1 MQGNKIKVLL
11 CAPYKTFSGGIAKW
25 TDHIVQYYHSN
36 NKNNL
41 WMDIFSLARAEKIYA
56 DTPLIKRILY
66 GFAEYTPLLIN
77 YRKKIYSEKYDIAHI
92 TSSASLGLIRDIL
105 MLKITRK
112 NQTKSILHFRFGRI
126 PELYKKNNWEKKLL
140 DKTIRMADEIIV
152 IDQSSFNTLI
162 NQGYKNIKLLP
173 NPLGPDVE
181 EIIKNSSIKREKN
194 KIVFA
199 GHVVPTKGV
208 FELVQACKDITDI
221 EVHILGAVTAEM
233 KSRLYEAAGNN
244 KTWLKITGEQ
254 NYETVIKEMLSANI
268 FVLPTYTEGF
278 PNVILESMACGCP
291 IVASAVGAIPEML
304 NIDGDEPAGICIE
317 PKNIE
322 QLKSAIIKMLNDD
335 KLASTYGSN
344 AKKRV
349 NVIYSMPSVW
359 KQMTDI
365 WKSVIE

>member
-11 CAPYKTFSGGIAKW
+11 CAPYKTYLGGISKW
-25 TDHIVQYYHSN
+25 TDHIVKYYQSN
-36 NKNNL
+36 NENDL
-41 WMDIFSLARAEKIYA
+41 WMDIFSLESGKKVYA
-56 DTPLIKRILY
+56 DTPLIKRILC
-66 GFAEYTPLLIN
+66 GFAYIPLLIN
-77 YRKKIYSEKYDIAHI
+77 YRRKIYSEKYDVVHI
-92 TSSASLGLIRDIL
+92 TSSASLSLIKDIL

-181 EIIKNSSIKREKN
+181 EIIRNSSIKREKN

>member
-1 MQGNKIKVLL
+1 MQNKEIKILL
-11 CAPYKTFSGGIAKW
+11 CSPYGGVLGGISRW
-25 TDHIVQYYHSN
+25 TEHIVKYYQSN
-36 NKNNL
+36 NENDL
-41 WMDIFSLARAEKIYA
+41 WMDVFSLARAQKIYA

-66 GFAEYTPLLIN
+66 GFVEYTPLLKN
-77 YRKKIYSEKYDIAHI
+77 YRKKIYSEKYDVVHI

-105 MLKITRK
+105 MLRITRE

-173 NPLGPDVE
+173 NPLGPEVE
-181 EIIKNSSIKREKN
+181 EIIENSSIKREKN

-208 FELVQACKDITDI
+208 FELVQACKDIANI

-254 NYETVIKEMLSANI
+254 DYEKAIKEMLSANI

-291 IVASAVGAIPEML
+291 IIASAVGAIPEML

-322 QLKSAIIKMLNDD
+322 QLKSAIIKILNDD
-335 KLASTYGSN
+335 KLASTFGNN

-349 NVIYSMPSVW
+349 NEMYSMPSVW

>member
-1 MQGNKIKVLL
+1 MKKVLL
-11 CAPYKTFSGGIAKW
+11 CSPYKTFSGGISRW
-25 TDHIVQYYHSN
+25 TEHIVQYYHLN
-36 NKNNL
+36 NDNDL
-41 WMDIFSLARAEKIYA
+41 YMDVFSLARGEKVYA
-56 DTPLIKRILY
+56 DTPLFKRILY
-66 GFAEYTPLLIN
+66 GLAEYIPMIKSYKN
-77 YRKKIYSEKYDIAHI
+77 EIFSNKYDVVHIA
-92 TSSASLGLIRDIL
+92 SSASLGLIRDLL
-105 MLKITRK
+105 MLRIARR
-112 NQTKSILHFRFGRI
+112 NQTKSVLHFHFGRI
-126 PELYKKNNWEKKLL
+126 PELYKKNNWGKKLL
-140 DKTIRMADEIIV
+140 DKTIRLADAIIV
-152 IDQSSFNTLI
+152 IDQSSYDTLI
-162 NQGYKNIKLLP
+162 KQGYKNIKLLP
-173 NPLGPDVE
+173 NPLGM
-181 EIIKNSSIKREKN
+181 EIEQIVRNSSIKREKN

-208 FELVQACKDITDI
+208 FELVQACKDIADI

-233 KSRLYEAAGNN
+233 ESRLYEAAGNN

-254 NYETVIKEMLSANI
+254 DYETVIKEMLSANI

-322 QLKSAIIKMLNDD
+322 QLKSAIIKILNDD
-335 KLASTYGSN
+335 KLASTYGNN

-349 NVIYSMPSVW
+349 NEMYSMPSVW

>member
-11 CAPYKTFSGGIAKW
+11 CAPYKTYYAGISKW
-25 TDHIVQYYHSN
+25 TEHITEYYYSN
-36 NKNNL
+36 KKDDLLLN
-41 WMDIFSLARAEKIYA
+41 IFSTGRKKAIYA
-56 DTPLIKRILY
+56 NTSLIKRFFY
-66 GFAEYTPLLIN
+66 GIAEFIPLL
-77 YRKKIYSEKYDIAHI
+77 RKLRKILLLGKYDLIHI
-92 TSSASLGLIRDIL
+92 TSSGSLGLIRDIL
-105 MLKITRK
+105 MLRITRG
-112 NQTKSILHFRFGRI
+112 NQTKSILHFHFGRI

-173 NPLGPDVE
+173 NPLGPEVE
-181 EIIKNSSIKREKN
+181 EIIENSSIKREKN

-208 FELVQACKDITDI
+208 FELVQACKDIADI

-233 KSRLYEAAGNN
+233 ESRLYETAGNN

-254 NYETVIKEMLSANI
+254 DYETVIKEMLSANI

-291 IVASAVGAIPEML
+291 IIASSVGAIPEML

-322 QLKSAIIKMLNDD
+322 QLKSAIIKMLNYD

>member
-1 MQGNKIKVLL
+1 MKVLL
-11 CAPYKTFSGGIAKW
+11 CSPYKTFSGGISRW

-36 NKNNL
+36 NDNDLCMNV
-41 WMDIFSLARAEKIYA
+41 FSLTRERKIYA
-56 DTPLIKRILY
+56 DTPLFKRMWY
-66 GFAEYTPLLIN
+66 GFAEYIPLIIKFRN
-77 YRKKIYSEKYDIAHI
+77 KIHSKRYDVVHIA
-92 TSSASLGLIRDIL
+92 SSASLGLLRDIL
-105 MLKITRK
+105 ILKIARN
-112 NQTKSILHFRFGRI
+112 NQTKSVLHFRFGRI

-140 DKTIRMADEIIV
+140 NKTIRLADAVIV

-162 NQGYKNIKLLP
+162 TQGYKNIKLLP
-173 NPLGPDVE
+173 NPLGPETEKIVN
-181 EIIKNSSIKREKN
+181 NSSVKREKN

-208 FELVQACKDITDI
+208 FELVQACKDIPNI
-221 EVHILGAVTAEM
+221 EVYLLGAVTDEM
-233 KSRLYEAAGNN
+233 KSRLYEATGNN
-244 KTWLKITGEQ
+244 KTWLKISGEQ
-254 NYETVIKEMLSANI
+254 NYEIVIQEMLSANV

-291 IVASAVGAIPEML
+291 IIASAVGAIPEML
-304 NIDGDEPAGICIE
+304 NINGETPAGICIE

-322 QLKSAIIKMLNDD
+322 QLKSAIIKILNDD
-335 KLASTYGSN
+335 NLATTYGNN

-349 NVIYSMPSVW
+349 NEIYSMPSVW

>member
-11 CAPYKTFSGGIAKW
+11 CAPYKFSGGIAKW
-25 TDHIVQYYHSN
+25 TDHIVQYYQSN
-36 NKNNL
+36 NENDL
-41 WMDIFSLARAEKIYA
+41 WMDIFSLAREAKIYA

-77 YRKKIYSEKYDIAHI
+77 YRKKIYSEKYDVVHI
-92 TSSASLGLIRDIL
+92 TSSASLSLIKDIL

-112 NQTKSILHFRFGRI
+112 NQTKSVLHFRFGRI

-140 DKTIRMADEIIV
+140 DKTIRLADAVIV
-152 IDQSSFNTLI
+152 IDQFSFNTLI

-173 NPLGPDVE
+173 NPLGPETGKIV
-181 EIIKNSSIKREKN
+181 KNSSVRREKN

-208 FELVQACKDITDI
+208 FELVQACKDIPNI
-221 EVHILGAVTAEM
+221 EVYLLGAVTDEM
-233 KSRLYEAAGNN
+233 KNKLYEGAGDN
-244 KTWLKITGEQ
+244 KTWLKISGEQ
-254 NYETVIKEMLSANI
+254 NYEIVIQEMLSANV

-291 IVASAVGAIPEML
+291 IIASAVGAIPEML
-304 NIDGDEPAGICIE
+304 NINGETSAGICIE

-322 QLKSAIIKMLNDD
+322 QLKSAIMKMLNDD
-335 KLASTYGSN
+335 KLATTFGIN

-349 NVIYSMPSVW
+349 NEMYSMPSVW

>member
-1 MQGNKIKVLL
+1 MQNKEIKILL
-11 CAPYKTFSGGIAKW
+11 CSPYGGVLGGISKW
-25 TDHIVQYYHSN
+25 TEHIVQYYNSN
-36 NKNNL
+36 KTDDL
-41 WMDIFSLARAEKIYA
+41 ELEIFSFGRKNAIAN
-56 DTPLIKRILY
+56 DTSFYKRILY
-66 GFAEYTPLLIN
+66 GFEEYIPLIK
-77 YRKKIYSEKYDIAHI
+77 RFRSKIHSNKYNVIHIA
-92 TSSASLGLIRDIL
+92 SSASLGLIKDIL
-105 MLKITRK
+105 ILGITRE
-112 NQTKSILHFRFGRI
+112 NQTKSILHFHFGRI

-173 NPLGPDVE
+173 NPLGQEVE
-181 EIIKNSSIKREKN
+181 EIIKNSSIKRGKN

-208 FELVQACKDITDI
+208 FELEQACKDIADI

-233 KSRLYEAAGNN
+233 ESRLYEAAGNN

-254 NYETVIKEMLSANI
+254 DYETVIKEMLSANI

-322 QLKSAIIKMLNDD
+322 QLKSAIIKILNDD
-335 KLASTYGSN
+335 KLASTYGNN

-349 NVIYSMPSVW
+349 NEMYSMPSVW
-359 KQMTDI
+359 
-365 WKSVIE
+365 

>member
-1 MQGNKIKVLL
+1 MQGRKIKILL

-25 TDHIVQYYHSN
+25 TDHIVQYYQSN
-36 NKNNL
+36 NENDL
-41 WMDIFSLARAEKIYA
+41 WMNIFSLARGKQVYA

-66 GFAEYTPLLIN
+66 GFAEYKPLLKK

-112 NQTKSILHFRFGRI
+112 NQTKSILHFHFGRI

-140 DKTIRMADEIIV
+140 DKTIHMADEIIV

-181 EIIKNSSIKREKN
+181 EIIKNSSIKRKKN

-199 GHVVPTKGV
+199 GHVVSTKGV
-208 FELVQACKDITDI
+208 FELVQACKDIIDI

-244 KTWLKITGEQ
+244 KTWLKIAGEQ

-349 NVIYSMPSVW
+349 NEMYSMPSVW

>member
-1 MQGNKIKVLL
+1 MKVLL
-11 CAPYKTFSGGIAKW
+11 CAPNHGVLGGITVW
-25 TDHIVQYYHSN
+25 TKHIVKYYTLN
-36 NKNNL
+36 RTNNL
-41 WMDIFSLARAEKIYA
+41 EMEIFSIGRVNAITDETTLF
-56 DTPLIKRILY
+56 KRILY
-66 GFAEYTPLLIN
+66 GFAEYTPLLKN
-77 YRKKIYSEKYDIAHI
+77 YRKKIYSEKYDVVHIA
-92 TSSASLGLIRDIL
+92 SSASLGLIRDIL

-173 NPLGPDVE
+173 NPLGPEVE
-181 EIIKNSSIKREKN
+181 EIIENSSIKREKN

-208 FELVQACKDITDI
+208 FELVQACKDIANI

-244 KTWLKITGEQ
+244 KTSLKITGEQ
-254 NYETVIKEMLSANI
+254 DYETVIKEMLSANI

-291 IVASAVGAIPEML
+291 IIASSVGAIPEML

-322 QLKSAIIKMLNDD
+322 QLKSAIIKILNDD
-335 KLASTYGSN
+335 KLASTFGNN

-349 NVIYSMPSVW
+349 NEMYSMPSVW

>member
-1 MQGNKIKVLL
+1 MKILL
-11 CAPYKTFSGGIAKW
+11 CSPYGGVLGGISRW
-25 TDHIVQYYHSN
+25 TEHIVQYYNSN
-36 NKNNL
+36 KTDDL
-41 WMDIFSLARAEKIYA
+41 ELEIFSLGRKNAITN
-56 DTPLIKRILY
+56 DTSFYKRILY
-66 GFAEYTPLLIN
+66 GIEEFIPLIA
-77 YRKKIYSEKYDIAHI
+77 RFRSKIHSKKYNVIHIA
-92 TSSASLGLIRDIL
+92 SSASLGLIRDIL
-105 MLKITRK
+105 MLRITRK

-140 DKTIRMADEIIV
+140 DKTIRLADAVIV

-162 NQGYKNIKLLP
+162 TQGYTNIKLLP
-173 NPLGPDVE
+173 NPLGPETGKIV
-181 EIIKNSSIKREKN
+181 KNSSVRREKN

-199 GHVVPTKGV
+199 GHVVSTKGV
-208 FELVQACKDITDI
+208 FELVQACKDIIDI

-244 KTWLKITGEQ
+244 KTWLKIAGEQ

-349 NVIYSMPSVW
+349 NEMYSMPSVW